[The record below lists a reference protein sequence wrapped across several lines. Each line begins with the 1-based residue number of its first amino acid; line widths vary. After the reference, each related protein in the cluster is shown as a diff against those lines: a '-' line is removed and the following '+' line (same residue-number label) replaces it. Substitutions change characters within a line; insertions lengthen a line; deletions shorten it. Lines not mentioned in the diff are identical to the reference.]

1 LRRLCANVAEA
12 RLIVSFITG
21 NDHLQ
26 MHGEAAVALLR
37 LMGHSGT
44 VPGAILAADLRPA
57 LAALRKGLET
67 SGDAIVPTP
76 PPRPAH
82 EQEEDEPHKPSI
94 EAVRLRTRAVPL
106 IDLLERA
113 IAGGSDLMW
122 ERA

>member
-1 LRRLCANVAEA
+1 M
-12 RLIVSFITG
+12 IVSFITG

-44 VPGAILAADLRPA
+44 VPGAILATDLRPA

-67 SGDAIVPTP
+67 SGDAVVPAP
-76 PPRPAH
+76 PPRPTSPRDEDDPH
-82 EQEEDEPHKPSI
+82 EPSI

-106 IDLLERA
+106 IELLERA

>member
-1 LRRLCANVAEA
+1 
-12 RLIVSFITG
+12 LIVSFITG
-21 NDHLQ
+21 NGHLQ
-26 MHGEAAVALLR
+26 MHGEAAIALLR

-44 VPGAILAADLRPA
+44 VPGAILAAELPQA
-57 LAALRKGLET
+57 LAALRNGLET
-67 SGDAIVPTP
+67 SGDAVVPAP
-76 PPRPAH
+76 PPRPAD
-82 EQEEDEPHKPSI
+82 EQDDDDGPHKPAI

>member
-1 LRRLCANVAEA
+1 M
-12 RLIVSFITG
+12 IVSFITG

-26 MHGEAAVALLR
+26 MHGEAAVALVR

-44 VPGAILAADLRPA
+44 VPGAILASDLPQA
-57 LAALRKGLET
+57 LAELRKGLET
-67 SGDAIVPTP
+67 SGEAVVPAP
-76 PPRPAH
+76 PPRPTDEH
-82 EQEEDEPHKPSI
+82 DDDEPHKPSI

-106 IDLLERA
+106 IDLLARA

>member
-1 LRRLCANVAEA
+1 M
-12 RLIVSFITG
+12 IVSFITG
-21 NDHLQ
+21 NGHLQ
-26 MHGEAAVALLR
+26 MHGEAAVAMLR

-67 SGDAIVPTP
+67 SGDAIVPPP
-76 PPRPAH
+76 PPRPAS

>member
-1 LRRLCANVAEA
+1 M
-12 RLIVSFITG
+12 IVSFITG
-21 NDHLQ
+21 NGHLQ

-44 VPGAILAADLRPA
+44 VPGAILAAELPRA

-67 SGDAIVPTP
+67 SGDAVVPAP
-76 PPRPAH
+76 PPRPLD
-82 EQEEDEPHKPSI
+82 EQDEDEPHKPSI

-106 IDLLERA
+106 IELLERA
-113 IAGGSDLMW
+113 ITGGTDLMW